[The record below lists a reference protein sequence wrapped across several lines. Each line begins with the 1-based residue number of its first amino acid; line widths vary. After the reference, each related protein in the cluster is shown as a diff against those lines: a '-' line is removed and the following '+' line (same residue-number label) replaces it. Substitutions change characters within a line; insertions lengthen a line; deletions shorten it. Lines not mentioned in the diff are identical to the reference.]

1 MKKQFIFIILLAIFF
16 VFACKQEKKQSED
29 AMTEDMVV
37 AEKVVESTPKKII
50 INLTAKSDSNV
61 SGTAVFTEEEGSV
74 KMVALLSNLSEGT
87 HAIHLHEKADCSS
100 TDGKS
105 TGGHWNPTRQPHGKW
120 GDEAGYHKGDIGNFE
135 ADANGNGTI
144 TFTTDQWCID
154 CDDES
159 KNIIG
164 KAVIVH
170 QGTDDFVSQ
179 PSGAAGSRISCG
191 GIIE

>member
-1 MKKQFIFIILLAIFF
+1 MKKQSIYILLLAFTI
-16 VFACKQEKKQSED
+16 VIACKKGKKE
-29 AMTEDMVV
+29 AVPMVEETP
-37 AEKVVESTPKKII
+37 ATKEVVKKIAPKKII
-50 INLTAKSDSNV
+50 INLESKSESNV
-61 SGTAVFTEEEGSV
+61 AGTVVFTENDGEV
-74 KMVALLSNLSEGT
+74 KMVALLSNLTEGT

-105 TGGHWNPTRQPHGKW
+105 TGGHWNPTAQQHGKW
-120 GDEAGYHKGDIGNFE
+120 GDETGYHAGDIGNFE
-135 ADANGNGTI
+135 ADTNGNGTI
-144 TFTTDQWCID
+144 TFITDQWCIGCEND
-154 CDDES
+154 A

-170 QGTDDFVSQ
+170 QGTDDYTSQ